1 MGTTMASL
9 PNSASTIGFNTV
21 FLVERK
27 FDGISAELRYV
38 NGELAMALTRGDG
51 NSGEDMTA
59 QVRVLNSVPSK
70 LTIPESYLNMP
81 QVTNLHVRGEL
92 VMSKSEL
99 ERINKEVVAQ
109 GGKPYMSTRNLTA
122 GTMKQKDL
130 SIVAS
135 RDIQFK
141 PWDVYSPDQDN
152 ELPDSAYRRMLMLP
166 SFGFDKYEG
175 KLVINDSFVLP
186 ALEEILEQNEKSDII
201 ADGVVIKVDSHQLR
215 SSLGVS
221 SNTTNYQVCFKP
233 QNAGAETILKEVIWS
248 NGRTGKLTPV
258 AICEPVVLAGA
269 VVTRANLNNIT
280 WINSLGLTLGAK
292 VKILRSGDVIPIIT
306 AAVTKTDQ
314 PILPPTVCPDCGHA
328 VIESES
334 DAKVVTH
341 ECGNSSCPGTLA
353 HHLYAVADRETLEI
367 DALGP
372 ELADQLVSRGYVR
385 NMSDLVCFADD
396 VFASIQKHGDDKV
409 AANLHNK
416 IGFTSGVAVVK
427 MAKSVQTAKNAGWN
441 RWIAA
446 LGIPMIGHSL
456 GKTLANVLKLD
467 ADAMGT
473 LCDKFLALP
482 AGTEGFGPRKMASL
496 TTWASDQGNK
506 DLVKNLFEAGVR
518 PKSQMV
524 RDTTGMPLDGMTF
537 CITGDLA
544 QPREMVEKKLESLGA
559 TKKSGV
565 SKKTNVLIIGNA
577 PGANKQKDAAKHGVR
592 TVGEDWVRATF
603 LKHNISYEA
612 TTPVFEVEDVVD

>member
-1 MGTTMASL
+1 MIECTCDR
-9 PNSASTIGFNTV
+9 GFGKEDN
-21 FLVERK
+21 FSSDCPI
-27 FDGISAELRYV
+27 DG
-38 NGELAMALTRGDG
+38 
-51 NSGEDMTA
+51 
-59 QVRVLNSVPSK
+59 
-70 LTIPESYLNMP
+70 
-81 QVTNLHVRGEL
+81 H
-92 VMSKSEL
+92 
-99 ERINKEVVAQ
+99 
-109 GGKPYMSTRNLTA
+109 
-122 GTMKQKDL
+122 
-130 SIVAS
+130 
-135 RDIQFK
+135 RDAAK
-141 PWDVYSPDQDN
+141 RS
-152 ELPDSAYRRMLMLP
+152 
-166 SFGFDKYEG
+166 
-175 KLVINDSFVLP
+175 
-186 ALEEILEQNEKSDII
+186 
-201 ADGVVIKVDSHQLR
+201 QLI
-215 SSLGVS
+215 
-221 SNTTNYQVCFKP
+221 
-233 QNAGAETILKEVIWS
+233 E
-248 NGRTGKLTPV
+248 
-258 AICEPVVLAGA
+258 
-269 VVTRANLNNIT
+269 
-280 WINSLGLTLGAK
+280 
-292 VKILRSGDVIPIIT
+292 
-306 AAVTKTDQ
+306 
-314 PILPPTVCPDCGHA
+314 ILPPTVCPDCGHA

-467 ADAMGT
+467 ADAMET

-482 AGTEGFGPRKMASL
+482 AGTEGFGPRKMTSL

-506 DLVKNLFEAGVR
+506 DLVKNLFDAGVR